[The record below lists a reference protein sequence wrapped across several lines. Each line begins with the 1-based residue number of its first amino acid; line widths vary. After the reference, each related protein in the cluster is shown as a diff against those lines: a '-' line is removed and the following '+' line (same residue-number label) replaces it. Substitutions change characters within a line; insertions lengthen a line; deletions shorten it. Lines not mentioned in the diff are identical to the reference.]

1 MTTYFYQYRCPKCNK
16 VYPGIPPIQKNLKK
30 EENISDDDFDIKSY
44 VERMKCPDCKIP
56 FNQELLGTGKKKDF
70 KD

>member
-30 EENISDDDFDIKSY
+30 EENIGDDDDIKSY
-44 VERMKCPDCKIP
+44 IEWMKCPDCKIP
-56 FNQELLGTGKKKDF
+56 FIQELFGTGKKRELKE
-70 KD
+70 